1 MNRDFDLPGFLLGEI
16 YCHMDET
23 DKENWSLAE
32 AWNLSHDLLA
42 EGIQADAQEIYEIIG
57 EFIAQDREDAE

>member
-1 MNRDFDLPGFLLGEI
+1 MKHDFGLPGFLLGDI

-23 DKENWSLAE
+23 DKENWSMAE

-42 EGIQADAQEIYEIIG
+42 EGIQADAQEIYEIICA
-57 EFIAQDREDAE
+57 FIEQDKEDAE